1 MTENKKHNLV
11 EKARRGDTAAVA
23 ELFKRY
29 WRAGTHLYSVGVN
42 QSSTTKIG
50 YGGGNG
56 RGGGVIL
63 NAPLTSEV
71 LHDVITGVWASII
84 ESSKNSSRPNAAA
97 TTTHS
102 KTRSDA

>member
-1 MTENKKHNLV
+1 MIE
-11 EKARRGDTAAVA
+11 
-23 ELFKRY
+23 
-29 WRAGTHLYSVGVN
+29 
-42 QSSTTKIG
+42 
-50 YGGGNG
+50 GGNG

-84 ESSKNSSRPNAAA
+84 ESSKKSSNAAA